1 MSMAVTLRGN
11 ETMTNSKGRIAI
23 IGAGLM
29 GHGIAQIFA
38 INGHPVSLLD
48 MTDEL
53 LAKALENVR
62 ANLTLL
68 AKNGIGKQED
78 VDSAVARIKTTRD
91 LREAISGASFVVEA
105 VAEQLELK
113 QKLFQE
119 MDEICPQDTILATN
133 TSVIS
138 ITEIAAKAKG
148 KKRIVGTHFWNPPYL
163 IPLVE
168 VVPGDETAPQTVD
181 VTYDLLKSVGKHPV
195 KVKKDVP
202 GFVGNR
208 LQHALWR
215 EAIAIVDQGIA
226 DAATVDAVIRN
237 SFGLRLPVLAPL
249 ETADMVGLD
258 LTLQIHNYI
267 LKHIDRSTE
276 PASILK
282 QKVEKGE
289 LGFKTGRGFQEWD
302 QESIQRSRSQ
312 LLEYLIKWNREHPKE

>member
-1 MSMAVTLRGN
+1 
-11 ETMTNSKGRIAI
+11 MTTTKQDRIAI

-38 INGHPVSLLD
+38 VHGFQVSLLD
-48 MTDEL
+48 VSEEF
-53 LAKALENVR
+53 LAKAIENVR

-68 AKNGIGKQED
+68 AKNGIGKRED
-78 VDSAVARIKTTRD
+78 IEGAVARIKTTRD
-91 LREAISGASFVVEA
+91 LREAVSGARFVVEA

-119 MDEICPQDTILATN
+119 MDEICSQDAILATN

-138 ITEIAAKAKG
+138 ITEIAARAKG
-148 KKRIVGTHFWNPPYL
+148 RKRIVGTHFWNPPYL

-168 VVPGDETAPQTVD
+168 VVPGDDTSHETVD
-181 VTYDLLKSVGKHPV
+181 LTYDLLKSVGKHPV

-215 EAIAIVDQGIA
+215 EAISIVDQGIA
-226 DAATVDAVIRN
+226 DAATVDEVIRN
-237 SFGLRLPVLAPL
+237 SFGIRLPVLGPL

-267 LKHIDRSTE
+267 LKHIERSTE
-276 PASILK
+276 PAPILK

-312 LLEYLIKWNREHPKE
+312 LLEYLIKWNREHAKE

>member
-1 MSMAVTLRGN
+1 MSSPKKHQIAV
-11 ETMTNSKGRIAI
+11 

-38 INGHPVSLLD
+38 VHGFPVYLLD
-48 MTDEL
+48 VNDEIL
-53 LAKALENVR
+53 TKAVENVK

-68 AKNGIGKQED
+68 SANGIGTTDEIEP
-78 VDSAVARIKTTRD
+78 ALARIRTTKD
-91 LREAISGASFVVEA
+91 LKEAVTNATFVVEA
-105 VAEQLELK
+105 VAEKLELK
-113 QKLFQE
+113 QDLFRD
-119 MDEICPQDTILATN
+119 MDGLCASDAILATN

-138 ITEIAAKAKG
+138 ITEIASKSTHRE
-148 KKRIVGTHFWNPPYL
+148 RIVGTHFWNPPYL

-168 VVPGDETAPQTVD
+168 VVPGKETSPGVVD
-181 VTYDLLKSVGKHPV
+181 AAYDLLKSVGKHAV

-215 EAIAIVDQGIA
+215 EAISIVDQGIA
-226 DAATVDAVIRN
+226 DPATVDEVIKN
-237 SFGLRLPVLAPL
+237 SFGIRLPVLGPI

-276 PASILK
+276 PAPILK
-282 QKVEKGE
+282 QKVERGE
-289 LGFKTGRGFQEWD
+289 LGFKTGRGFQEWS
-302 QESIQRSRSQ
+302 QESMQRSRKR
-312 LLEYLIKWNREHPKE
+312 LVEYLIKWNRENG